1 MIGSIGA
8 ARKHRQDSGRAGRSP
23 MPGPDAGFGH
33 WRLAS
38 TLEFGPLP
46 TAVPCARLHAKH
58 IVREWNLA
66 HITDDAELIVS
77 ELMTNALKAAR
88 SQRDIQPI
96 TLRLL
101 AGRDYLLIQVW
112 DAVTAAPAPAPH
124 AIDAETGRGLEIVT
138 LLSDRW
144 GFYHP
149 AGGGKVVW
157 AALMTG
163 TAPSTPQG
171 DRHMNNR
178 AAACKR
184 SCACTGLARVCTH
197 WALARAPCTTTCAP
211 ARRRNHLPHD
221 VLTHSKSRHLP

>member
-8 ARKHRQDSGRAGRSP
+8 ARKHPQAPGGARRP
-23 MPGPDAGFGH
+23 PLPGPETGFGH
-33 WRLAS
+33 GRLAS
-38 TLEFGPLP
+38 TLELGPLP

-58 IVREWNLA
+58 IIREWGLA

-88 SQRDIQPI
+88 PQPGFQPI
-96 TLRLL
+96 ALHLQ
-101 AGRDYLLIQVW
+101 ASDDYLLIQVW
-112 DAVTAAPAPAPH
+112 DAATTVPVPRPH

-157 AALMTG
+157 AGLATG
-163 TAPSTPQG
+163 TAPSAPQ
-171 DRHMNNR
+171 RTR
-178 AAACKR
+178 
-184 SCACTGLARVCTH
+184 T
-197 WALARAPCTTTCAP
+197 
-211 ARRRNHLPHD
+211 
-221 VLTHSKSRHLP
+221 